1 MGHIPEGALGGD
13 EPEPGR
19 PLAEAVAK
27 RRLVAL
33 AGHQGKPHVARSHL
47 HDGDAVVRATALRAL
62 ARCRDLRASEIMAAA
77 SDPEASVRRAAA
89 EVLATWVA
97 GRTGRADAPV
107 TLLGLLADDDPS
119 VIEMAAWAAGERLPP
134 EDGVVERLAELT
146 MDHSDA
152 LVREAAVASL
162 GSIGDP
168 RGLPSILHAMH
179 DRATVRRRAVLAL
192 APFEG
197 PEVDRAL
204 ERARSDRDW
213 QVRQAAEDLLGP

>member
-1 MGHIPEGALGGD
+1 MDRIREGA
-13 EPEPGR
+13 PGQDPPAAHR

-33 AGHQGKPHVARSHL
+33 AGHEGRAQVARSHL
-47 HDGDAVVRATALRAL
+47 HDRDAVVRATALRAL

-77 SDPEASVRRAAA
+77 DDPEAPVRRAAA
-89 EVLATWVA
+89 EVLATWKA
-97 GRTGRADAPV
+97 GHTGREDVPV
-107 TLLGLLADDDPS
+107 SLLGLLGDEDTS

-134 EDGVVERLAELT
+134 EAGVVERLAELAT
-146 MDHSDA
+146 SHPDA

-168 RGLPSILHAMH
+168 LGLPAILRATH

-192 APFEG
+192 APFDG

-213 QVRQAAEDLLGP
+213 QVRQAAEDLLNP